1 MNFIPTI
8 SFSIFDIIPKAREIG
23 LKLQGIIEDGEVI
36 INTDFNR
43 ISIIINVY
51 RAKNRHFFFSGSII
65 ITINMPE
72 INNIKY
78 KRKSYERDREEKQ
91 DFQNIIKA
99 IGIGVAAVGA
109 VVLTKMLCA
118 GIGGLAAGPVGVVVG
133 LAVWKR

>member
-51 RAKNRHFFFSGSII
+51 RANNRGFPFSGSII
-65 ITINMPE
+65 ITINMPG

-109 VVLTKMLCA
+109 VVLKCFVLE
-118 GIGGLAAGPVGVVVG
+118 
-133 LAVWKR
+133 